1 MATAASLATF
11 ISWCL
16 SVRFVR
22 GETEWTRNTRRRHTK
37 TIWRGL
43 VLLLLRTCFGSEKSI
58 AQERSYNE
66 KERRERKRKN
76 TTTQTTHTHTHTL
89 YHRVVCRDI
98 KDYTTRRERERRVR
112 GVALVSPGEILF
124 LLRWW
129 APTHIFSPLYTH
141 THTHMFLLELG
152 TRSIIVTLGS
162 PPPLTST
169 VKKDQPKNNTPRKSA
184 VRNIYAADRLPILPT
199 QRV

>member
-141 THTHMFLLELG
+141 THTHVLVG
-152 TRSIIVTLGS
+152 TGHAFYNCDFGV
-162 PPPLTST
+162 PPTSYF
-169 VKKDQPKNNTPRKSA
+169 NC
-184 VRNIYAADRLPILPT
+184 
-199 QRV
+199 